1 MSAVR
6 LLVWAAGGAL
16 CAAMSV
22 DAVHGIWPPPEKAVV
37 SYTAAFVA
45 ITIGVVVWQLRP
57 DSRTGILLTAWPF
70 VSLLGEMKI
79 VFAGSALAV
88 TIGYATNWL
97 AAPIFGHLVLSY
109 PSGRLRYKLD
119 RAAIALA
126 YGLAAAYGL
135 ATVLLFDPRPQWDGT
150 ITWFEHH
157 AAPITHL
164 PGWEAAGLPDAFDR
178 SLLPLAVLF
187 VALLVR
193 KLVRS
198 TPGGRRVVL
207 PLALAAGFVAVQYL
221 VQFAILG
228 GPVNSY
234 SSRHPVW
241 FWIVTAAELAVPVAL
256 AAGLLWGRRA
266 RAGVADLVVELER
279 TPPGAI
285 RDALARTLGDPT
297 LELALW
303 LPERRSYVD
312 ASGRPFELPAPE
324 ADRAVTV
331 LGPTDA
337 PVAALIHDPV
347 LLERRRLLHAA
358 GAAARLALEN
368 ERLQAEL
375 RAQLAELRASRK
387 RIVSAGDE
395 ERRRLERDLHDG
407 AQQRL
412 LSLGLALQ
420 LARGKLGADANGAG
434 ELLTEADGE
443 LRAALDELRE
453 LARGIHPAVLTEQ
466 GLGAALRSLA
476 ERSPVPVK
484 INASPETR
492 LPAAAE
498 AAVYFLVSEALAN
511 VAKYARASR
520 VRVNVA
526 RTNGQ
531 VLVEVDDNG
540 IGGADPS
547 RGTGLR
553 GLADRLH
560 SLDGELR
567 IDSPS
572 GRGTSLR
579 ATIPCA

>member
-1 MSAVR
+1 
-6 LLVWAAGGAL
+6 
-16 CAAMSV
+16 MSV
-22 DAVHGIWPPPEKAVV
+22 NAVHGIWPPPEKAVV

-45 ITIGVVVWQLRP
+45 ISIGVIVWQLRP
-57 DSRTGILLTAWPF
+57 DNRTGILMTAWPF

-79 VFAGSALAV
+79 VFAGSTFAV

-109 PSGRLRYKLD
+109 PSGRFRYRLD
-119 RAAIALA
+119 RAAVALA

-164 PGWEAAGLPDAFDR
+164 PGSQATGLTEAFDR

-207 PLALAAGFVAVQYL
+207 PLALAAGFLAVQYL

-228 GPVNSY
+228 RPVNSY

-241 FWIVTAAELAVPVAL
+241 FWIVTAAELAVPAAL

-266 RAGVADLVVELER
+266 AAGVADLVVELER
-279 TPPGAI
+279 TPPGAV
-285 RDALARTLGDPT
+285 RDALARTLGDST

-303 LPERRSYVD
+303 LPERRSYID

-420 LARGKLGADANGAG
+420 LARSKLGADANGAG

-453 LARGIHPAVLTEQ
+453 LARGIHPAILTEQ
-466 GLGAALRSLA
+466 GLGAALCSLA
-476 ERSPVPVK
+476 ERSPVPVN
-484 INASPETR
+484 IYASPETR

-526 RTNGQ
+526 STNVQ

>member
-1 MSAVR
+1 
-6 LLVWAAGGAL
+6 
-16 CAAMSV
+16 
-22 DAVHGIWPPPEKAVV
+22 
-37 SYTAAFVA
+37 
-45 ITIGVVVWQLRP
+45 
-57 DSRTGILLTAWPF
+57 
-70 VSLLGEMKI
+70 
-79 VFAGSALAV
+79 
-88 TIGYATNWL
+88 
-97 AAPIFGHLVLSY
+97 VLSY
-109 PSGRLRYKLD
+109 PSGRLRYRLD
-119 RAAIALA
+119 RALVAVA
-126 YGLAAAYGL
+126 YALAAAYGL
-135 ATVLLFDPRPQWDGT
+135 ATVLLYDPGPQNAKT

-164 PGWEAAGLPDAFDR
+164 PGSVATGLPDALDK
-178 SLLPLAVLF
+178 SLLPLVLLF
-187 VALLVR
+187 LALLAR
-193 KLVRS
+193 KLVRA

-207 PLALAAGFVAVQYL
+207 PLAVAAGFVAVQFI

-241 FWIVTAAELAVPVAL
+241 FWIVTAASLAVPVTL
-256 AAGLLWGRRA
+256 AVGLLWGRHA
-266 RAGVADLVVELER
+266 RAGVADLVLELER

-324 ADRAVTV
+324 ADRAVTM

-375 RAQLAELRASRK
+375 RAQLAELRASRT

-420 LARGKLGADANGAG
+420 LARGKLGADADDAG

-520 VRVNVA
+520 VNVNVA

-553 GLADRLH
+553 GLADRLN

>member
-1 MSAVR
+1 VRAVR
-6 LLVWAAGGAL
+6 LLVWVAGGAL
-16 CAAMSV
+16 CAAMSANV
-22 DAVHGIWPPPEKAVV
+22 LHGIWPPPEKAVV
-37 SYTAAFVA
+37 SYGVAFVG
-45 ITIGVVVWQLRP
+45 ISIGVIVWQLRP

-70 VSLLGEMKI
+70 VSLLGEMKL
-79 VFAGSALAV
+79 VFAGSSLAV
-88 TIGYATNWL
+88 TIGYATTWL
-97 AAPIFGHLVLSY
+97 AAPVFGQLVLSY
-109 PSGRLRYKLD
+109 PSGRLRYRLD

-135 ATVLLFDPRPQWDGT
+135 VTILLFDPGPQNAET

-157 AAPITHL
+157 VAPITHL
-164 PGWEAAGLPDAFDR
+164 PGSQATGLPDAFDR
-178 SLLPLAVLF
+178 SLFPLAVLL

-193 KLVRS
+193 KLVRA
-198 TPGGRRVVL
+198 TPGGRRVVF
-207 PLALAAGFVAVQYL
+207 PLFIAAGFVAVQYL

-228 GPVNSY
+228 RPVNSY

-241 FWIVTAAELAVPVAL
+241 FWIVTAAQLAVPAAL
-256 AAGLLWGRRA
+256 AAGLLWGGRA

-279 TPPGAI
+279 TPPGAV

-347 LLERRRLLHAA
+347 LLERHRLLHAA

-375 RAQLAELRASRK
+375 RVQLAELRASRT

-420 LARGKLGADANGAG
+420 LARSKLGADANGAG
-434 ELLTEADGE
+434 ELLAEADGE

-466 GLGAALRSLA
+466 GLDAALRSLA
-476 ERSPVPVK
+476 ERSPVAVEIK
-484 INASPETR
+484 AASQTR
-492 LPAAAE
+492 LPPAAE
-498 AAVYFLVSEALAN
+498 AAVYFLVCEALAN

-526 RTNGQ
+526 RTNEQ

-540 IGGADPS
+540 IGGADAS

-572 GRGTSLR
+572 GRGTTLR

>member
-1 MSAVR
+1 VR
-6 LLVWAAGGAL
+6 PVPLLVWVAGGSL

-22 DAVHGIWPPPEKAVV
+22 NVVHGIWPPPEKAVV

-45 ITIGVVVWQLRP
+45 ISIGVVVWQLRP

-70 VSLLGEMKI
+70 VSLLSEMRL

-97 AAPIFGHLVLSY
+97 AAPIFGQLVLSY
-109 PSGRLRYKLD
+109 PSGRLRYRLD

-126 YGLAAAYGL
+126 YGLAAAFGL
-135 ATVLLFDPRPQWDGT
+135 ATILLFDPGIPNAAT

-164 PGWEAAGLPDAFDR
+164 PGSQATGLPDAFDR
-178 SLLPLAVLF
+178 SLVPLAVLF

-193 KLVRS
+193 KLVRA

-207 PLALAAGFVAVQYL
+207 PLVIAAGFVAVQYL

-241 FWIVTAAELAVPVAL
+241 FWIVIAAGLAVPVAL

-279 TPPGAI
+279 TPPGAV

-312 ASGRPFELPAPE
+312 ASGRPFELPAPD

-347 LLERRRLLHAA
+347 LLERRRLLQAA
-358 GAAARLALEN
+358 GAAALLALEN

-476 ERSPVPVK
+476 ERSPVPVN
-484 INASPETR
+484 INASPTR
-492 LPAAAE
+492 LPAATE
-498 AAVYFLVSEALAN
+498 AAVYFVVSESLAN
-511 VAKYARASR
+511 VAKYARASS
-520 VRVNVA
+520 VRVNVT
-526 RTNGQ
+526 RTNGR
-531 VLVEVDDNG
+531 VLVEVADDG
-540 IGGADPS
+540 VGGADPS

-572 GRGTSLR
+572 GRGTSLH
-579 ATIPCA
+579 AEIPCA

>member
-22 DAVHGIWPPPEKAVV
+22 NALHGIWPPPEKAVV
-37 SYTAAFVA
+37 SYAAAFVA
-45 ITIGVVVWQLRP
+45 ISIGVIVWQLRP
-57 DSRTGILLTAWPF
+57 DSRTGILMTAYPL

-79 VFAGSALAV
+79 TFAGSALAV
-88 TIGYATNWL
+88 TIGYATSWL

-119 RAAIALA
+119 RAAIAFA
-126 YGLAAAYGL
+126 YALAAAYGI
-135 ATVLLFDPRPQWDGT
+135 AAVLLFDPRPQWDGT
-150 ITWFEHH
+150 ITWFEYH
-157 AAPITHL
+157 AAPVTHL
-164 PGWEAAGLPDAFDR
+164 PGWEAAGLPDAFDQ

-187 VALLVR
+187 VGLLVR

-207 PLALAAGFVAVQYL
+207 PLAVAAGFVAVQYL

-228 GPVNSY
+228 RPVNSY

-312 ASGRPFELPAPE
+312 AAGRPFVLPAPE
-324 ADRAVTV
+324 ANRAVTV
-331 LGPTDA
+331 LGPADA
-337 PVAALIHDPV
+337 PVAALVHDPV
-347 LLERRRLLHAA
+347 LLERRRLLQAG

-375 RAQLAELRASRK
+375 RAQLAELRASRQ
-387 RIVSAGDE
+387 RIVGAGDE

-420 LARGKLGADANGAG
+420 LARSKLGADANGAD

-476 ERSPVPVK
+476 ERSAVPVA
-484 INASPETR
+484 IVEVPELR
-492 LPAAAE
+492 LSQPAE
-498 AAVYFLVSEALAN
+498 AAAYFLVSEALAN
-511 VAKYARASR
+511 VVKHAGASR
-520 VRVNVA
+520 ARVSVVHANA
-526 RTNGQ
+526 R
-531 VLVEVDDNG
+531 VVVDVEDDG
-540 IGGADPS
+540 VGGADPS
-547 RGTGLR
+547 RGSGLR
-553 GLADRLH
+553 GLLDRVH
-560 SLDGELR
+560 ALDGELELE
-567 IDSPS
+567 STPGS
-572 GRGTSLR
+572 GTRVHAEL
-579 ATIPCA
+579 PCA

>member
-6 LLVWAAGGAL
+6 LLVWAAGGGL
-16 CAAMSV
+16 CAAMSLNV
-22 DAVHGIWPPPEKAVV
+22 VHGTWPPPDKAVV
-37 SYTAAFVA
+37 SYVA
-45 ITIGVVVWQLRP
+45 GFIAISIGVAVWQLRP
-57 DSRTGILLTAWPF
+57 ASRTGILLTAYPF
-70 VSLLGEMKI
+70 AALLAEMKI

-88 TIGYATNWL
+88 TIGYATSWL

-109 PSGRLRYKLD
+109 PSGRLRD
-119 RAAIALA
+119 RLERAVIALA
-126 YGLAAAYGL
+126 YALAAAYGL

-164 PGWEAAGLPDAFDR
+164 PGSVAAGLPDAFDR

-187 VALLVR
+187 TVLLVR

-207 PLALAAGFVAVQYL
+207 PLVIAAGFVAVQYL

-228 GPVNSY
+228 RPVNSY

-241 FWIVTAAELAVPVAL
+241 FWIVIAAELAVPVAL

-303 LPERRSYVD
+303 LSERRSYVD
-312 ASGRPFELPAPE
+312 ASGRPVELPTPDAN
-324 ADRAVTV
+324 RAVTV
-331 LGPTDA
+331 LGSTDA

-347 LLERRRLLHAA
+347 LLERRRLLYAA

-420 LARGKLGADANGAG
+420 LARGKLGVDAKGAG
-434 ELLTEADGE
+434 QLLTEADAE

-476 ERSPVPVK
+476 EHSPVPVK

-498 AAVYFLVSEALAN
+498 SAVYFLVSEALAN
-511 VAKYARASR
+511 VAKYARASH
-520 VRVNVA
+520 VCVNVA

-560 SLDGELR
+560 SLDGEFR
-567 IDSPS
+567 IDSPT